1 LNLKKIIFASPF
13 IFLFTIFLLS
23 NNLFAH
29 GLHPSI
35 TGEVPLI
42 SIIKHFVISGFQA
55 FWKLEHLLFVL
66 GFYLISQSMKQAGKQ
81 IVSFTLAHSISM
93 AIAIVVS
100 VSLPVK
106 LIDLILA
113 LSIIVIAL
121 ENIFCK
127 SMPPW
132 RTQVIF
138 IFGLIHGL
146 KFAVPVIEHGIPKG
160 RLISG
165 ILSHN
170 AGIEIGQIIILLV
183 AILLTFKFMNKSFYN
198 RYFSK
203 GCSLIILGFTLKWAA
218 EQLFLAG

>member
-1 LNLKKIIFASPF
+1 MFIIFFS
-13 IFLFTIFLLS
+13 S
-23 NNLFAH
+23 NDLFAH

-35 TGEVPLI
+35 TGEVPLV
-42 SIIKHFVISGFQA
+42 SIIKHFLISGFQA

-66 GFYLISQSMKQAGKQ
+66 GFYLISQSMEQAGKQ
-81 IVSFTLAHSISM
+81 IVAFTLAHSISLT
-93 AIAIVVS
+93 IAIVAAI
-100 VSLPVK
+100 SLPVK

-113 LSIIVIAL
+113 LSIIVITI
-121 ENIFCK
+121 ENISCK

-170 AGIEIGQIIILLV
+170 AGIEIGQIIILLIT
-183 AILLTFKFMNKSFYN
+183 ILLTFKFMNKSFYN
-198 RYFSK
+198 RYFAK
-203 GCSLIILGFTLKWAA
+203 GFSLIILGFTLKWTA
-218 EQLFLAG
+218 EQIFLAG

>member
-1 LNLKKIIFASPF
+1 MNFKKITLATPF
-13 IFLFTIFLLS
+13 IFLSIIFLLS

-35 TGEVPLI
+35 TGEVSLI
-42 SIIKHFVISGFQA
+42 SIIKHFVVSGFQA
-55 FWKLEHLLFVL
+55 FWKLEHLLFVI

-81 IVSFTLAHSISM
+81 VVSFTLAHSISM
-93 AIAIVVS
+93 AIAIVAA

-113 LSIIVIAL
+113 LSIIVITI
-121 ENIFCK
+121 ENISCK

-138 IFGLIHGL
+138 IFGLFHGL
-146 KFAVPVIEHGIPKG
+146 KFAIPVIEHGIPKG

-170 AGIEIGQIIILLV
+170 AGIEIGQIIVLL
-183 AILLTFKFMNKSFYN
+183 ITMLLTFKFMNKRFYN

-203 GCSLIILGFTLKWAA
+203 GCSLIILGVTLKWAA
-218 EQLFLAG
+218 EHIFLAG